1 MSSHEV
7 VFFRFYLLVVLVTE
21 NQKKKKLMGIRL
33 FPPIK
38 TQTVAPFIEALVGEG
53 ELH

>member
-21 NQKKKKLMGIRL
+21 NQKKKLMGIRL